1 MPADFWAGWVLTL
14 TVLSV
19 AGFAWF
25 VFSLYFGGDGNR
37 GDAEDESPR
46 WDGNLREGFHPAPMW
61 WFWLT
66 LASLVFS
73 VVYLMLY
80 PGLGS
85 YAGALR
91 WSEGGRL
98 AQSEAAWQ
106 TRFGTVRAE
115 IATSPLAELR
125 ADPALMDA
133 ATRIFQRHC
142 AACHGDDAGGQ
153 ANLFPDLTDAEWQW
167 GGDAAAITTTIRN
180 GRVATMVG
188 WGAVLG
194 DNGVRDVADYVRA
207 MAAGTPAEHPGKER
221 YAQFCAACHG
231 ADGGGQILLGAPSLA
246 DDIYLYGGGAAVD
259 SSIRDGRAGVMPA
272 FGDRLDEAQIRLLVA
287 WLTQPR
293 PAAERLNPER
303 GDRRASGA

>member
-91 WSEGGRL
+91 WSEGGSWRK
-98 AQSEAAWQ
+98 A
-106 TRFGTVRAE
+106 R
-115 IATSPLAELR
+115 PL
-125 ADPALMDA
+125 
-133 ATRIFQRHC
+133 
-142 AACHGDDAGGQ
+142 
-153 ANLFPDLTDAEWQW
+153 
-167 GGDAAAITTTIRN
+167 
-180 GRVATMVG
+180 
-188 WGAVLG
+188 
-194 DNGVRDVADYVRA
+194 
-207 MAAGTPAEHPGKER
+207 GKR
-221 YAQFCAACHG
+221 G
-231 ADGGGQILLGAPSLA
+231 SAPS
-246 DDIYLYGGGAAVD
+246 G
-259 SSIRDGRAGVMPA
+259 
-272 FGDRLDEAQIRLLVA
+272 
-287 WLTQPR
+287 PR
-293 PAAERLNPER
+293 S
-303 GDRRASGA
+303 RRRRWRNSAPTRH